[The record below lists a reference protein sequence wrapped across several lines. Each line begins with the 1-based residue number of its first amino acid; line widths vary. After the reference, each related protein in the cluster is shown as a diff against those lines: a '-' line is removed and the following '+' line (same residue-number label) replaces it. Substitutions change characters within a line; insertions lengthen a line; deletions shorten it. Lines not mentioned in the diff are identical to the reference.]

1 MMNQTLD
8 DAINDQVNA
17 ELSASYTYLAMS
29 AFCELRSFR
38 GAAKWLRL
46 QSQEEYGHAM
56 RLLDFLLAR
65 NCTIKLK
72 GIEHPDTNFRN
83 ITEVFERAYEQEQQ
97 VSRQIDALYEL
108 AFTEKAFAELV
119 ELQWFLTEQ
128 VQEEKS
134 AREIVGRLQM
144 VKDDPSALL
153 DIDMELG
160 NRTTAAGT

>member
-1 MMNQTLD
+1 
-8 DAINDQVNA
+8 
-17 ELSASYTYLAMS
+17 
-29 AFCELRSFR
+29 
-38 GAAKWLRL
+38 
-46 QSQEEYGHAM
+46 
-56 RLLDFLLAR
+56 
-65 NCTIKLK
+65 
-72 GIEHPDTNFRN
+72 
-83 ITEVFERAYEQEQQ
+83 VFERAYEQEQQ